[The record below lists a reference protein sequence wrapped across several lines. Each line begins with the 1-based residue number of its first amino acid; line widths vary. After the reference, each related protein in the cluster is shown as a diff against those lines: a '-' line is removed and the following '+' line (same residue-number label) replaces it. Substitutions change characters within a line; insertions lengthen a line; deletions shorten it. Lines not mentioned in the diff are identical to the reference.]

1 MPEKNER
8 WKLRFINFENS
19 YKELRKALLVKDP
32 DYLQRAGIIQLF
44 QFTFELA
51 WKVLKDYLE
60 AEERHI
66 EINSP
71 RTVIQTALQ
80 SGLLSEN
87 DSYEWLEA
95 HDARNILIHTYSEQL
110 ALENEMTIRNRFFP
124 FLNQFYT
131 HWKQKQ

>member
-1 MPEKNER
+1 MPEKDER

-19 YKELRKALLVKDP
+19 YKELSKALLVKDP

-44 QFTFELA
+44 QLTFELA

-60 AEERHI
+60 AEEGYV

-80 SGLLSEN
+80 SGFLSEN
-87 DSYEWLEA
+87 EGYEWLEA
-95 HDARNILIHTYSEQL
+95 LNARNILIHTYSEQL
-110 ALENEMTIRNRFFP
+110 ALENEMTIRNQFFP
-124 FLNQFYT
+124 FLNQFYIL
-131 HWKQKQ
+131 WKQKK